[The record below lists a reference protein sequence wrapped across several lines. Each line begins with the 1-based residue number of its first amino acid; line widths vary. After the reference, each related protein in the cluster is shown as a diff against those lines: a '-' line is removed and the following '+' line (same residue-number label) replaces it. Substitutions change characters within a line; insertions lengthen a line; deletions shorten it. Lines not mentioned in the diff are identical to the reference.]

1 MATTRVGII
10 VLSGTLDKVMPAF
23 ILGTTAAAMGMEVGM
38 FFSFYG
44 INVLHK
50 EKFKNLKVS
59 PVGNPAMPMPVPMPQ
74 ILTILPGMVDL
85 STAMMKKMMA
95 DNKVPGIEDLMEQAK
110 DLGIKLFP
118 CNTALQLFGYKKEDL
133 IDGVEN
139 PVGASTFLNFVASA
153 DKPIVMNF

>member
-59 PVGNPAMPMPVPMPQ
+59 PVGNPAMPMPIPMPQ

-95 DNKVPGIEDLMEQAK
+95 NNKVPGIEDLMQQAK
-110 DLGIKLFP
+110 DLDIKLFP

>member
-1 MATTRVGII
+1 MATRVGII

-59 PVGNPAMPMPVPMPQ
+59 PIGNPAMPMPVPVPQ
-74 ILTILPGMVDL
+74 LITVLPGMVDF
-85 STAMMKKMMA
+85 TTTMMKKMMEK
-95 DNKVPGIEDLMEQAK
+95 NKVPGIEELLEQAK

-118 CNTALQLFGYKKEDL
+118 CNTALQLFGYKAEDL
-133 IDGVEN
+133 IDGVEK
-139 PVGASTFLNFVASA
+139 PVGASTFLNFVNQS